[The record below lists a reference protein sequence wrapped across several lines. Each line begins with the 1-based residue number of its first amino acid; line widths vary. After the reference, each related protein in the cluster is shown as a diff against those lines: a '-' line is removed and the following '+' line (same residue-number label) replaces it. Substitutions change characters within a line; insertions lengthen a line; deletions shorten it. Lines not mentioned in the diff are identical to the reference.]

1 VFQVKNKRQETF
13 MQSTDICR
21 GANFARIL
29 VPFAFVAAM
38 AGPAMAGPICS
49 TPAVKS
55 EPAIGLGFSVAF
67 GSGKVEPSVGIRL
80 LSGNVKG
87 RGAATVGLD
96 YSLSTKR
103 VRPTVGAAFIGTNSY
118 FGIDMGF
125 SLDGSGFDF
134 GVGAGGLKTAMAGTA
149 ICPT

>member
-1 VFQVKNKRQETF
+1 MASTNIFRNASLATVF
-13 MQSTDICR
+13 
-21 GANFARIL
+21 

-38 AGPAMAGPICS
+38 AGPVMATTICS

-55 EPAIGLGFSVAF
+55 EPAIGLGFSLAF
-67 GSGKVEPSVGIRL
+67 GSGKVEPSVSVRL

-96 YSLSTKR
+96 YGLSTKR
-103 VRPTVGAAFIGTNSY
+103 VRPTVGAALLGTNSY

-125 SLDGSGFDF
+125 ALDGSGYDF
-134 GVGAGGLKTAMAGTA
+134 GVGAGGLKTATAGTA
-149 ICPT
+149 FCPD

>member
-1 VFQVKNKRQETF
+1 MASTNIFRNASLATVF
-13 MQSTDICR
+13 
-21 GANFARIL
+21 
-29 VPFAFVAAM
+29 VPFAFVAAT
-38 AGPAMAGPICS
+38 AGPVIANEPICS

-55 EPAIGLGFSVAF
+55 EPAIGLGFSLAF
-67 GSGKVEPSVGIRL
+67 GSGKVEPSVSVRL

-103 VRPTVGAAFIGTNSY
+103 VRPTVGAALLGTNSY

-125 SLDGSGFDF
+125 SLDGSGYDF
-134 GVGAGGLKTAMAGTA
+134 GVGAGGLKTATAGTA
-149 ICPT
+149 FCPT